1 MKRLLVALAAVASF
15 SSSAQTYP
23 SKPLRLVVPWPPGQ
37 ATDIAG
43 RIVAQ
48 KLSEQMGQPVIVDNR
63 AGAGGTIGTDAVAKA
78 APDGYTILAAS
89 SGPVTISP
97 LLQKVPYTVERD
109 LAPVHLVAM
118 SPYLLVTHPSFPAAN
133 IQEFI
138 NVVRA
143 NPGKYSFASSGT
155 GATAHLIAEY
165 FNATAQLKA
174 THVPYKGSSPAL
186 TDLIGG
192 QVDYSIETAAATLPH
207 VKGGRLKVYGLS
219 LAQRSQLAPDI
230 PTFEK
235 AANMPGFDA
244 GAWLGVMVPAGT
256 PPAIIAR
263 LAAETDKM
271 LKSADVREK
280 FAAGG
285 LELFSGNTEAFAARL
300 RIERER
306 FEGIIKRAN
315 IKVEQ

>member
-15 SSSAQTYP
+15 PSSAQTYP
-23 SKPLRLVVPWPPGQ
+23 SKPLRMVVPWPPGQ

-63 AGAGGTIGTDAVAKA
+63 AGAGGAIGTDAVAKA

-97 LLQKVPYTVERD
+97 LLQKVPYNVERD
-109 LAPVHLVAM
+109 LAPVHLVAI

-207 VKGGRLKVYGLS
+207 VKGGRLKAYGLS
-219 LAQRSQLAPDI
+219 LAQGSQLAPDI
-230 PTFEK
+230 PTFER

-271 LKSADVREK
+271 LKSTDVREK

-285 LELFSGNTEAFAARL
+285 LELFSGNPEAFAARL
-300 RIERER
+300 KIERER

-315 IKVEQ
+315 IKVEP